1 MQLKEFLCR
10 RSDTLC
16 FFYIDILDGKSL
28 NDSKIVQLL
37 RDEFK
42 FEMMLRQLSLA
53 HQLKIRNIKNELDRY
68 SKLMNM
74 LILQYVIAKYELNS
88 GILEMTHNDYGKPK
102 LRNKFYQYNISDEE
116 GLVSIA
122 IGFEESLKNCEVG
135 VDLANPKDIEGF
147 KLERL
152 EEFYKHDFRS
162 IYGSRE
168 IDMLDEKF
176 TYLSYNDQLLLLS
189 ETWALK
195 ESYCKYLGVGITSGL
210 EKYQFPKVPEVI
222 RLPLVSDIA
231 DGGFEIF
238 RATLPL
244 NIITGYEP
252 KNVCFEIP
260 NRNIICSVF
269 SHYEQARLIK
279 ISGLAL
285 IEYFLS
291 QDNRR

>member
-42 FEMMLRQLSLA
+42 FEIMLRQLSLA
-53 HQLKIRNIKNELDRY
+53 RQLKIRNIKNELDRY

-222 RLPLVSDIA
+222 RLSLVWDIA
-231 DGGFEIF
+231 DDGFEIF
-238 RATLPL
+238 RDTLPL

-260 NRNIICSVF
+260 NRNIICSIF

-285 IEYFLS
+285 IKYFLS
-291 QDNRR
+291 QNNRL